1 MFAAPALFLQRWG
14 RGRAEANH
22 GVARNKLLQCLFPP
36 ALCTLGPF
44 CVKFAA
50 HPTTSI
56 ESATGTDLRDG
67 EGDMPDLCLQPA
79 VACRLMHAI
88 PIDGHTYGRAHSKP
102 EVAREAQGKRQR
114 THTRELHRAEQ
125 GIGNQPSNHAPER

>member
-1 MFAAPALFLQRWG
+1 MESRVTSFCNASSPQPSVPWG
-14 RGRAEANH
+14 RSVLR
-22 GVARNKLLQCLFPP
+22 
-36 ALCTLGPF
+36 
-44 CVKFAA
+44 FAA

-67 EGDMPDLCLQPA
+67 ERDMPVLCIQPA

-88 PIDGHTYGRAHSKP
+88 PIDGHTHARAHSKP